1 MVIYVIEWND
11 NQEKC
16 CLDWPSSCALFSAM
30 LVLNRSTRHFAVD
43 KTIKSVG
50 FGKMYAQNA
59 AKVQSLSDTVS
70 DVQRSVAQL
79 EEL

>member
-1 MVIYVIEWND
+1 
-11 NQEKC
+11 
-16 CLDWPSSCALFSAM
+16 M